1 MGKKILV
8 VDYEASNRELFRQIL
23 SMKDYDVVEA
33 ENGKQALLLVEQD
46 VPDLILLDLFMS
58 GGDGLSVIRGVR
70 EDLKL
75 RFIPIVVVT
84 AAANEDIHQR
94 IQEAGCDAL
103 IRKPVDL
110 FNLLELVDKFLA

>member
-8 VDYEASNRELFRQIL
+8 VDDEETNRELFRQIL
-23 SMKDYDVVEA
+23 KIRDYEVVEA
-33 ENGKQALLLVEQD
+33 KNGKQALLMVMQEQ
-46 VPDLILLDLFMS
+46 PDLILLDLFMP

-70 EDLKL
+70 ENLKL
-75 RFIPIVVVT
+75 RSIPIVMVT
-84 AAANEDIHQR
+84 AASNEDIHQR

-110 FNLLELVDKFLA
+110 HNVLEVVDKFLA

>member
-8 VDYEASNRELFRQIL
+8 VDDEETNRELFRQIL
-23 SMKDYDVVEA
+23 AIRDYEVIEA
-33 ENGKQALLLVEQD
+33 KNGKQALLMVMKEQ
-46 VPDLILLDLFMS
+46 PDLILLDLFMS

-70 EDLKL
+70 ENLKL
-75 RFIPIVVVT
+75 RSIPIVVVT
-84 AAANEDIHQR
+84 AASNEDIHER

-110 FNLLELVDKFLA
+110 YNVLEVVDKFLA